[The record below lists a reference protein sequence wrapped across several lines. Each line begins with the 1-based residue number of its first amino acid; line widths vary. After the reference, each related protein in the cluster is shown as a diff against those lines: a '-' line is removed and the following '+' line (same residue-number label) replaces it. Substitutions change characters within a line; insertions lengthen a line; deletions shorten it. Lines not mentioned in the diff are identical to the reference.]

1 MRYLYF
7 LNPILLF
14 LMSLLFFT
22 ARNSAHM
29 DFGIFTDMLGLALL
43 FVLALGL
50 GVYAVL
56 RNFADT
62 YKVMT
67 YIAILWLVYPILVAW
82 PLEFI
87 LGLTRLDALISPHF
101 AGLVV
106 FAAAVIALLARYR
119 SLPFSESFQ
128 KIYFVFVVIVLSIQV
143 PHLVALA
150 LYGGGKAFVYD
161 DVSLALEGQSPLRTP
176 HIVYIV
182 PDRYASN
189 TNLQRYYNFDNSP
202 FTQALRSRGFT
213 VKDDAFANYTKTFQS
228 LGALLNMN
236 YLTDMAQALGADDT
250 HYTPVYDVLQDNQ
263 VQRIL
268 RRDGYEIS
276 NMGNWWEPT
285 RVNPDADENISR
297 AGFSEPMQNY
307 LQLTPLRSLV
317 DYDIADACDLVERQK
332 NHVVDAVQR
341 DTPQFVFWHLFT
353 VHDPYIYDEEG
364 ACRNHRHA
372 DNSWEERKATYLRHV
387 DLTNNMLLGLYDTVQ
402 EKAAKPVIFAI
413 QSDEGPYPQDYYFNQ
428 KGYEFTKAPQE
439 SLDIKFG
446 IFNAMYVPPEY
457 YVQPDGNVTPI
468 NNFRQILSA
477 LYGTQLQMLPDQ
489 TFTFDREVYPY
500 DLHDISGSLY

>member
-56 RNFADT
+56 RNFVDT

-150 LYGGGKAFVYD
+150 LYGGGKAFVYN
-161 DVSLALEGQSPLRTP
+161 DVSLALEGQLPLRTP

-189 TNLQRYYNFDNSP
+189 TNLQRYYNFDNSL

-228 LGALLNMN
+228 LGSLLNMN
-236 YLTDMAQALGADDT
+236 YIIT
-250 HYTPVYDVLQDNQ
+250 
-263 VQRIL
+263 
-268 RRDGYEIS
+268 
-276 NMGNWWEPT
+276 
-285 RVNPDADENISR
+285 
-297 AGFSEPMQNY
+297 F
-307 LQLTPLRSLV
+307 
-317 DYDIADACDLVERQK
+317 
-332 NHVVDAVQR
+332 
-341 DTPQFVFWHLFT
+341 F
-353 VHDPYIYDEEG
+353 
-364 ACRNHRHA
+364 
-372 DNSWEERKATYLRHV
+372 
-387 DLTNNMLLGLYDTVQ
+387 
-402 EKAAKPVIFAI
+402 IFI
-413 QSDEGPYPQDYYFNQ
+413 
-428 KGYEFTKAPQE
+428 
-439 SLDIKFG
+439 
-446 IFNAMYVPPEY
+446 
-457 YVQPDGNVTPI
+457 
-468 NNFRQILSA
+468 
-477 LYGTQLQMLPDQ
+477 
-489 TFTFDREVYPY
+489 
-500 DLHDISGSLY
+500 